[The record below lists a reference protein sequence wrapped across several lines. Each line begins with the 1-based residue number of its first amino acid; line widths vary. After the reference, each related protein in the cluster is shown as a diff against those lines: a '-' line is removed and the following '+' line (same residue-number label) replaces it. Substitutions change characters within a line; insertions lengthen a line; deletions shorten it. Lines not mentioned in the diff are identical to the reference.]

1 MSKLILMRHGQSVWN
16 KENLFTGW
24 VDVPLSPEGI
34 QEALEGGKIISDIP
48 IDVVFTTTLVRA
60 QMTTFLALS
69 VHKSGKVPVVI
80 HEGDDKVSRWS
91 RVCSEKALEKS
102 IPVYIS
108 WELNERMYGA
118 LQGCNKAE
126 MAEKY
131 GKEQVQLWRR
141 SFDLPPPEGESL
153 KMTAERSIPYFER
166 VIVPLLNQGKNVF
179 VSAHG
184 NSLRSIIMDLDG
196 LSEGE
201 VLKLEIPTGKP
212 IIYTASNGKIV
223 RS

>member
-48 IDVVFTTTLVRA
+48 IDVVITTTLVRA

-80 HEGDDKVSRWS
+80 HEGEDKVSRWS
-91 RVCSEKALEKS
+91 RVCSEKALEKC

-126 MAEKY
+126 MAAKY

-184 NSLRSIIMDLDG
+184 NSLRSIIMDLDR
-196 LSEGE
+196 LSEEE

-212 IIYTASNGKIV
+212 IIYTANNGKIV